1 MFLIPNKKVTYI
13 NVNYDDLP
21 TIDQFVKFIA
31 NARLIH
37 QKYIPQ
43 TLHKYNSEVLTM
55 LYVNYIEEYYEFI
68 EELDTICGIVNRGKI
83 PNTDDLKNLKYELI
97 DMINYLGSI
106 FTMYDLKQDSI
117 DSEEDYLLKCREFY
131 TILFNNDMTNMFIR
145 ELYVSFDI
153 SGLSSWIDV
162 KNKITKKGRKFR
174 NFLVDFMSVLLSTE
188 DVNNDTILDLAGI
201 RRLYPERKWHKPQSP
216 LSIESELDTILP
228 RLREDM
234 LTYIGRYMTILMWI
248 EFYSLIDTNTCKN
261 MDIDLKSL
269 YHLALND
276 MMSKQNVTLN
286 LDKK

>member
-83 PNTDDLKNLKYELI
+83 PNTDDLKNLKYELV

-131 TILFNNDMTNMFIR
+131 TILFNNDMTDMFVR
-145 ELYVSFDI
+145 KLYVSFDI

-228 RLREDM
+228 RLREDI
-234 LTYIGRYMTILMWI
+234 LTHIARYMVILMWI
-248 EFYSLIDTNTCKN
+248 EFYSLVDTNACKSMN
-261 MDIDLKSL
+261 VDIKSL
-269 YHLALND
+269 YCLALND